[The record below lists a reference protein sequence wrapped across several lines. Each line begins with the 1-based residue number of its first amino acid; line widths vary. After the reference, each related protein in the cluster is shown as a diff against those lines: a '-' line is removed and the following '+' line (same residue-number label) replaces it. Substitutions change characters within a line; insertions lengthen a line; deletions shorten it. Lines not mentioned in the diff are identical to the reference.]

1 MSGLT
6 NISILNALWSIVTG
20 DQLELENPILWKV
33 IEHVNAYL
41 NSLSVNGSSSLN
53 ILLPS
58 AAIAKLPFF
67 RSISGFQSSVDAVK
81 SFLDLIGPYID
92 NHKRTLD
99 PNNVRDLLDVILL
112 ELENNKNPESCFGK
126 RLGESSVVNLL
137 FELFVGG
144 IESTTTTLITSI
156 LHLVHHQEVQLRMHQ
171 EIDEVN
177 THAFI
182 LDYVQETLIRTNL
195 FPSSSINT

>member
-1 MSGLT
+1 VYFFLSGQPLDLSGLT

-156 LHLVHHQEVQLRMHQ
+156 LHLVHHQDVQLRMHQ
-171 EIDEVN
+171 EIDEV
-177 THAFI
+177 
-182 LDYVQETLIRTNL
+182 
-195 FPSSSINT
+195 